1 MSPSLAVVFF
11 SLAASLACR
20 ALAKGVFGNSL
31 DEAEAEE
38 GFVGVFVFVGVGVEA
53 VTLCESGV
61 LAVGVVGFFS
71 TFTLAALASLS
82 RLVEVGLGVSFILR
96 LVVGP
101 LAGAAVVVVLA
112 GALTSGLRLLAG
124 LAVVVVVVVGVGL
137 PVIGLLV
144 AGLADGFCGAV
155 AGLAVTLAVAALD
168 EAVDLVV
175 VALAGLVVALVVAG
189 GTNGLL
195 DVTLGLGVALELR
208 GSLGFPAV
216 LLVVVLVKANVDGGL
231 GDFLVVVA
239 VAPTAAPAATA
250 PTAATAATGVSV
262 T

>member
-124 LAVVVVVVVGVGL
+124 LAVVVVVVGVGL

-208 GSLGFPAV
+208 GSLGFPAG

-239 VAPTAAPAATA
+239 VTPTAAPAATA